1 MFPYLFRDLVVR
13 DTDHIVPY
21 TLGLQEHADYFVPHR
36 HHFIELSY
44 VIRGEGT
51 ETVDG
56 HVHALIPGTF
66 SLLLPSQVHALHASS
81 DKPVSLYVGGLDVGN
96 LPHRIPLLESV
107 EQMLLQA
114 PATLPAHTVFRGGDA
129 GQMNL
134 LFQDMLSQLQ
144 RQDGWAEAMFI
155 ARLTEALYRF
165 DMARRGQG
173 TKKEIPEPVL
183 PARGDF
189 RQIVHYV
196 RTHANESIS
205 LRHLSERFHRSEASI
220 SAGFKRLMG
229 NSYLD
234 YLHELRI
241 RDACAL
247 LRASNLSITEV
258 AVEVGY
264 ESYET
269 FARAFRKRRGMSAA
283 SWRKRAAQTG

>member
-1 MFPYLFRDLVVR
+1 MVPYLFRDLVIR
-13 DTDHIVPY
+13 DTDRIVPY

-36 HHFIELSY
+36 HHFIEFSY

-51 ETVDG
+51 EAVDG
-56 HVHALIPGTF
+56 HVHALRPGTF
-66 SLLLPSQVHALHASS
+66 SLLLPSQVHTLHASAS
-81 DKPVSLYVGGLDVGN
+81 NPISLFVGGLDVGN
-96 LPHRIPLLESV
+96 LPTRIPLLESV

-114 PATLPAHTVFRGGDA
+114 PAALPSHLRFTGEDAARMEALFRS
-129 GQMNL
+129 
-134 LFQDMLSQLQ
+134 MLSQLHN
-144 RQDGWAEAMFI
+144 QDGWAEAMFI
-155 ARLTEALYRF
+155 AGLTEALCLF
-165 DMARRGQG
+165 DRARRAHE

-205 LRHLSERFHRSEASI
+205 LRHLAVRFHRSEASI

-229 NSYLD
+229 GNYLEFV
-234 YLHELRI
+234 HEIRI

-258 AVEVGY
+258 AMDVGY

-269 FARAFRKRRGMSAA
+269 FARAFRQRRGMSAGR
-283 SWRKRAAQTG
+283 WRKLAAQTD